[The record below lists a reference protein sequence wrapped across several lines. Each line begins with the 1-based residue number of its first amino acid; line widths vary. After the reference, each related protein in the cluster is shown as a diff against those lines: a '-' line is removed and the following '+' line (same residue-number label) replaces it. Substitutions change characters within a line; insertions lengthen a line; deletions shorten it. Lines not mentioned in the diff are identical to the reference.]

1 MCTTCGCGGA
11 SHIASHHLPHDH
23 HRHGQGD
30 YPQHLQHR
38 HAGSPT
44 QLVWDQD
51 GGRRIVH
58 LTHDILGKNKRFAEK
73 NRQYLRSLGVP
84 AFNLVSSPGAGK
96 TTLLARSIREASN
109 SAAIAV
115 IEGDQHT
122 SHDAACIAAAGA
134 QAIQINTG
142 KGCHLDAHMV
152 GHALEKLTLTSESL
166 LFIENVGNLV
176 CPADFDL
183 GETRR
188 VVLLS
193 VVEGDDKPLKYP
205 HIFASADLLLLTK
218 MDLLPYVSFDVA
230 QCIQHA
236 RHIHPAMEV
245 ICLSTKTSAGLQQW
259 YDWIGNQR
267 RRCTREG
274 SQEPEVETGC

>member
-11 SHIASHHLPHDH
+11 SRIASHHPQHHHHSHDQADSAH
-23 HRHGQGD
+23 
-30 YPQHLQHR
+30 HLQHR
-38 HAGSPT
+38 HAARPA
-44 QLVWDQD
+44 QIACDQEGD
-51 GGRRIVH
+51 RRIVQ
-58 LTHDILGKNKRFAEK
+58 LTHDILAKNKRFAEQ
-73 NRQYLRSLGVP
+73 NRRYLRRLGVP

-96 TTLLARSIREASN
+96 TTLLARSIREANN

-122 SHDAACIAAAGA
+122 SRDAACIAAAGA
-134 QAIQINTG
+134 QAVQINTG

-152 GHALEKLTLTSESL
+152 GQALEKLTLTSDSL

-176 CPADFDL
+176 CPTDFDL

-218 MDLLPYVSFDVA
+218 IDLLPYVSFDVTR
-230 QCIQHA
+230 CIQQA
-236 RHIHPAMEV
+236 
-245 ICLSTKTSAGLQQW
+245 
-259 YDWIGNQR
+259 
-267 RRCTREG
+267 
-274 SQEPEVETGC
+274 